1 MLLTLLV
8 AHSVSRSCKHETLG
22 SGGHSWQKNKN
33 EKIRDQTKK
42 VGHSWQAAAHASE
55 GCQGVVPGDQGVQD
69 QALEQVEL
77 FAGVERQVHRGGNAQ
92 LQDGCDRKRGTSS
105 DLPK

>member
-8 AHSVSRSCKHETLG
+8 ALSVSRSCKRETLG

-33 EKIRDQTKK
+33 DQTKK
-42 VGHSWQAAAHASE
+42 VGHSRQAAAHASE
-55 GCQGVVPGDQGVQD
+55 GCQGVVPGDQCVQD

-77 FAGVERQVHRGGNAQ
+77 FAGVERQVHRGGDAQ

-105 DLPK
+105 DLPR

>member
-1 MLLTLLV
+1 MLLTASAEAASARRWDLV
-8 AHSVSRSCKHETLG
+8 GTLG
-22 SGGHSWQKNKN
+22 KKINKN
-33 EKIRDQTKK
+33 EKIKDQTKK

-55 GCQGVVPGDQGVQD
+55 GRQGVVPGDQGVQD

-77 FAGVERQVHRGGNAQ
+77 FAGVERQVHRGGDAQ